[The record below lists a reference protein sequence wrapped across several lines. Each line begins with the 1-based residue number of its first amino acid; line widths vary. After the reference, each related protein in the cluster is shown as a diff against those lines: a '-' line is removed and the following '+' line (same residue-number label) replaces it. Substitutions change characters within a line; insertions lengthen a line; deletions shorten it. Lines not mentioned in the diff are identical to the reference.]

1 MPPRRLSPP
10 YSPDVT
16 AERHFV
22 DIEIDPAF
30 VHRVDVD
37 ALERCVRETLAS
49 RRLRIARVVAIHV
62 TDSRTVRRLNRR
74 FRGEDSTTD
83 VLSFNTDFDGLR
95 RPDGSTEL
103 GEIVIAL
110 PVAARGA
117 RERAVTLAEELALLT
132 VHGTLHLLGFD
143 HEAAGE
149 DRRMKELERIALGR
163 VGLESAARA

>member
-1 MPPRRLSPP
+1 M
-10 YSPDVT
+10 T
-16 AERHFV
+16 ASRHHV
-22 DIEIDPAF
+22 DILVDSAF

-37 ALERCVRETLAS
+37 ALERCVQATLGS
-49 RRLRIARVVAIHV
+49 RRLRIARVVSVRV

-74 FRGEDSTTD
+74 FRGEDSSTD

-95 RPDGSTEL
+95 RPDGAAEL

-117 RERAVTLAEELALLT
+117 RERGRTLAEELALLV

-143 HEAAGE
+143 HEQPDE
-149 DRRMKELERIALGR
+149 DARMKQMELVALGR
-163 VGLESAARA
+163 AGLASAART